1 MQHVGVLVVL
11 ASSGFMVVVARVVGG
26 AVHTLAPADQ
36 EPATGLQ
43 SGKEPQQPELV
54 VVDEVPDVTQ
64 LVLELGQSAQ
74 RPPQHG
80 REAGDVLSVVRWMR
94 DAAVIADA
102 FGAAVLRHIFFGM
115 TRRGAVQNGTHF
127 LAVALEA
134 AGDPQLSLAV
144 LSLAVEHGT
153 LFAIFHCLGLRLA
166 AEHRQG

>member
-1 MQHVGVLVVL
+1 MQQVGALVVL
-11 ASSGFMVVVARVVGG
+11 ASSGLMVVVTRVARG
-26 AVHTLAPADQ
+26 AVHTLAPTDQ

-127 LAVALEA
+127 LAVTLEA